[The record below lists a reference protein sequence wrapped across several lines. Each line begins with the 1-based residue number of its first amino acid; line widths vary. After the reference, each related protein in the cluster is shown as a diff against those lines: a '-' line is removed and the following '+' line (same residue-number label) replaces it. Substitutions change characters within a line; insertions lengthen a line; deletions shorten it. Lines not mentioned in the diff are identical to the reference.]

1 MSRALQ
7 HLMDAVRSRKDELIV
22 TAGLAA
28 AVVLFGATALYWAE
42 GSVQPDKFGS
52 IPRSIWWAVVTLT
65 TIGYGDAFPIT
76 PIGKVLAAMVAVA
89 GIALIAM
96 PTGILAASFSDA
108 LARDRAALDA
118 SDSCQNSADPCE

>member
-1 MSRALQ
+1 
-7 HLMDAVRSRKDELIV
+7 MDAVRSRKDELIV
-22 TAGLAA
+22 TAGLAV

-42 GSVQPDKFGS
+42 GVVQPDKFGS

-65 TIGYGDAFPIT
+65 TIGYGDAYPVT
-76 PIGKVLAAMVAVA
+76 ALGKVLAAMVAIA

-108 LARDRAALDA
+108 LARDRAKAEAGIEKQRSPNLG
-118 SDSCQNSADPCE
+118 EEREF